1 MPHIRPELLIRQSFW
16 HGQLNDTQNEKLSTI
31 KFDELLNIF
40 GNSGLNNIESL
51 ILNYIDENAAGES
64 ICGVF
69 FMQDQAQSYLDE
81 KTHNH
86 PLKYSSSTFKYCFII
101 NSIII
106 QRDVIAIF
114 EKRRRSL
121 GHIYQL
127 LFDQHSLSDGCA
139 NKIFKMIELSSRL
152 SHPSV
157 ANPDAIKQS
166 RQLNVSQKCI
176 EKEEIIHKIQPYGFY
191 VEANVDCQNKINF
204 FLNQVIETTTE
215 EGRSE
220 RSTLSII
227 DYSCKIT
234 DMYESLSESLW
245 NSVQQQPQFNLHGS
259 NYMGI
264 TRYNEF
270 KVSLVAALQGLV
282 RVYVC
287 SFTKKSD

>member
-1 MPHIRPELLIRQSFW
+1 MPHIRLELLIRQSFW
-16 HGQLNDTQNEKLSTI
+16 YGQLNDTQNEKLSAI
-31 KFDELLNIF
+31 KFDELLSIF
-40 GNSGLNNIESL
+40 GNSGLNNAESL

-86 PLKYSSSTFKYCFII
+86 PLKYSSSAFKHCLII
-101 NSIII
+101 SSIII

-157 ANPDAIKQS
+157 VNPVAIKQS

-176 EKEEIIHKIQPYGFY
+176 EKEEIIHRIQPYGFY
-191 VEANVDCQNKINF
+191 VEANVDCKNKINF

-220 RSTLSII
+220 ISTLSII

-245 NSVQQQPQFNLHGS
+245 NSVQQQPQFNLHDS

-264 TRYNEF
+264 TRHNEF
-270 KVSLVAALQGLV
+270 KASLVTILQGLV

>member
-1 MPHIRPELLIRQSFW
+1 MPHIRPELLIRQGFW
-16 HGQLNDTQNEKLSTI
+16 HEQLNETQNEKLSTI
-31 KFDELLNIF
+31 TFDELLNIF
-40 GNSGLNNIESL
+40 GNSELNNTESL

-69 FMQDQAQSYLDE
+69 FVQDQTQSYLDE
-81 KTHNH
+81 KTQNH
-86 PLKYSSSTFKYCFII
+86 PLKYSSSAFKHCFFI

-106 QRDVIAIF
+106 QQYVIAIF

-121 GHIYQL
+121 GHIYR
-127 LFDQHSLSDGCA
+127 LFSDQHSLSDGCA
-139 NKIFKMIELSSRL
+139 NKVFKMIELSSRL

-157 ANPDAIKQS
+157 VNPIAIKKS
-166 RQLNVSQKCI
+166 KQLKVSQECI
-176 EKEEIIHKIQPYGFY
+176 EKEEIIHRIQPYGFY

-204 FLNQVIETTTE
+204 FFNQVIETTTE

-234 DMYESLSESLW
+234 DMYELLSESLW

-270 KVSLVAALQGLV
+270 KASLITTLKRLVS
-282 RVYVC
+282 VYAC